1 MNHVCGKLEVRA
13 RFWSKKP
20 KGRHGRNM
28 KGKLRNLDADGR
40 TILKRIVREMGYGIS
55 KEDSS

>member
-1 MNHVCGKLEVRA
+1 MRA